1 MSLLGPVVVSGSA
14 VLQGQLKVCSDMA
27 NNQSLEIAA
36 QATLQESGESTTQHY
51 FAMTGGQSIC
61 V

>member
-14 VLQGQLKVCSDMA
+14 VLQGHLKVCTDTA
-27 NNQSLEIAA
+27 KNQSLKIAA
-36 QATLQESGESTTQHY
+36 QATPKESGESTAQHY
-51 FAMTGGQSIC
+51 FAMTGCQSIC